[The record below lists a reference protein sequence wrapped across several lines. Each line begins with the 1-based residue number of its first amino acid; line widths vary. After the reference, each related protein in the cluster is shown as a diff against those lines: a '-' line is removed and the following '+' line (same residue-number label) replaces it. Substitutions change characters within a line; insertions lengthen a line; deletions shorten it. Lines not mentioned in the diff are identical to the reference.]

1 MFSSIEEAVRDIQ
14 LGKVIIIVDDEDREN
29 EGDFVCAAE
38 FITPEIV
45 NFMISEGRG
54 LLCVAADS
62 EIIDKIGLPLMVSN
76 NSAIHGT
83 QFTVSV
89 DALEKTS
96 TGISVHDRANTIKKL
111 ADPNASSA
119 DFGVP
124 GHVFPLRSAK
134 YGVLKRGGHT
144 EAVAD
149 LCQLAG
155 LRPVGVLCEILKSDG
170 SMARAPELSALSSQ
184 FGLKMI
190 SVHQLLEYRLKHEK
204 IITKMVNIPIAT
216 DFGSFSVHVYNSL
229 LEEKEHL
236 AFVKGEFSA
245 ETPHLVRIH
254 SECLT
259 GDVFHSLRCDCQQQ
273 LEKSLN
279 MIEKAGNGV
288 VIYMR
293 QEGRG
298 IGLVNKLLAYKLQDE
313 GKDTIEANLELGF
326 KADERNYASAAQILT
341 DLGIK
346 KVKLLTNNPDKIKAL
361 EKYNIVISERVPLE
375 VAPNKHNT
383 HYLRTKR
390 DKMGHLI
397 LQHELQEK
405 NR

>member
-1 MFSSIEEAVRDIQ
+1 MFSSIEEAVKDIQ

-38 FITPEIV
+38 YITPEIV

-54 LLCVAADS
+54 LLCVAADGS
-62 EIIDKIGLPLMVSN
+62 VLDRIGLPLMVNS

-89 DALEKTS
+89 DALGKTS
-96 TGISVHDRANTIKKL
+96 TGISTQDRAHTIKLL
-111 ADPNASSA
+111 ADPNSTQG
-119 DFGVP
+119 DFGIP
-124 GHVFPLRSAK
+124 GHIFPLRAAEH
-134 YGVLKRGGHT
+134 GVLKRGGHT
-144 EAVAD
+144 EAVVD
-149 LCQLAG
+149 LCRLAG
-155 LRPVGVLCEILKSDG
+155 LQPVGVLCEILKTDG
-170 SMARAPELSALSSQ
+170 NMARAPELTAMAEQ

-190 SVHQLLEYRLKHEK
+190 SVHQLIEYRLRKEK
-204 IITKMVNIPIAT
+204 IISKIVELPLPT
-216 DFGSFSVHVYNSL
+216 DFGSFHVNVYSSL

-236 AFVKGEFSA
+236 ALVKGSFS
-245 ETPHLVRIH
+245 PDKSYIVRVH

-259 GDVFHSLRCDCQQQ
+259 GDVFHSMRCDCQLQ
-273 LEKSLN
+273 LEKSLRI
-279 MIEKAGNGV
+279 IEDEGNGV

-326 KADERNYASAAQILT
+326 KADERNYASAAQILQE
-341 DLGIK
+341 LGINR
-346 KVKLLTNNPDKIKAL
+346 VRLLTNNPDKIKAL
-361 EKYNIVISERVPLE
+361 EKFNIKITERIPLE
-375 VAPNKHNT
+375 VTPNKYNSG
-383 HYLRTKR
+383 YLRTKR